1 MFRRVRTYYWWCQI
15 GGWMAFWL
23 FSTLVSYMY
32 SQSVTLQSLI
42 DRTVFILAGIGVTH
56 AFRLFILHRQWLQ
69 LRLDR
74 LIWRMLLGVVASSVL
89 ITAIV
94 DAYKYAFHLMTPQE
108 KSFEFGRFFSV
119 FIIILIWSLI
129 YILWH
134 YVEKERKYQFD
145 RLRLESMVKELQLK
159 TIKSQLNPHFIFNA
173 LNSIRALIE
182 ENPARAREAVTELSN
197 ILRNSMQAEK
207 AETVSLEN
215 EVAMVRD
222 YLALEMIRFEERLEV
237 NLQIDPATLS
247 LPVPPLMLQTLVE
260 NAVKHG
266 ISRAVQGGRIE
277 IVSHRVQRFHEIIVR
292 NTGKLAGS
300 GLEPGFGLRSTCQ
313 RLEILFGQEASF
325 DIRDAGDRLVE
336 ARVRIPLAAQE
347 RLQREQSF
355 QQAYKTF

>member
-15 GGWMAFWL
+15 GGWMAFWM

-32 SQSVTLQSLI
+32 GQRITLQSLI

-56 AFRLFILHRQWLQ
+56 AFRLFILRHQWLQ

-74 LIWRMLLGVVASSVL
+74 LIWRMLMGVLVSSVL
-89 ITAIV
+89 ITATV

-108 KSFEFGRFFSV
+108 KSFEFGRFFSI
-119 FIIILIWSLI
+119 FIIVLIWSLI

-134 YVEKERKYQFD
+134 YVEKERRYQLD
-145 RLRLESMVKELQLK
+145 RLRLESLVKELQLK

-182 ENPARAREAVTELSN
+182 ENPERAREAVTELSN

-207 AETVSLEN
+207 VETVSLEN
-215 EVAMVRD
+215 EITMVRD
-222 YLALEMIRFEERLEV
+222 YLALEMIRFEERLQV
-237 NLQIDPATLS
+237 KFNIDPETLP

-266 ISRAVQGGRIE
+266 ISRAVQGGCVEIMSRIHAGFLE
-277 IVSHRVQRFHEIIVR
+277 IVVR
-292 NTGKLAGS
+292 NTGQLAAAYS
-300 GLEPGFGLRSTCQ
+300 VQGFGLQSTRQ
-313 RLEILFGQEASF
+313 RLEILYGSRARFQIANV
-325 DIRDAGDRLVE
+325 GDHQVE
-336 ARVRIPLAAQE
+336 ARVQIPLVE
-347 RLQREQSF
+347 EPVFS
-355 QQAYKTF
+355 QADKHLSI

>member
-1 MFRRVRTYYWWCQI
+1 
-15 GGWMAFWL
+15 MAFWL

-32 SQSVTLQSLI
+32 SQTVSVSSLVE
-42 DRTVFILAGIGVTH
+42 RTVFILAGIAVTH
-56 AFRLFILHRQWLQ
+56 GFRQFLLRRQWLQ

-74 LIWRMLLGVVASSVL
+74 LVWRMLLGVIVCSLL
-89 ITAIV
+89 ITLLV
-94 DAYKYAFHLMTPQE
+94 DVYKYAFHLMTPQE
-108 KSFEFGRFFSV
+108 KSFQFGRFFSI

-134 YVEKERKYQFD
+134 YVEKERRYQFD

-182 ENPARAREAVTELSN
+182 ENPERAREAVTELSN

-215 EVAMVRD
+215 EITMVRD

-237 NLQIDPATLS
+237 KFEIDPETLS

-266 ISRAVQGGRIE
+266 ISRAVLGGRVEIISRIVSGYHE
-277 IVSHRVQRFHEIIVR
+277 IVVR
-292 NTGKLAGS
+292 NTGQLSATYS
-300 GLEPGFGLRSTCQ
+300 AQGFGLQSTRQ
-313 RLEILFGQEASF
+313 RLEILFGPGASF
-325 DIRDAGDRLVE
+325 QIENADAHQVE
-336 ARVRIPLAAQE
+336 ARVRIPLSQEPAFAQ
-347 RLQREQSF
+347 
-355 QQAYKTF
+355 AHKTFSI

>member
-1 MFRRVRTYYWWCQI
+1 MIRRARTYYWWCQI

-32 SQSVTLQSLI
+32 NQHVTLQSLI
-42 DRTVFILAGIGVTH
+42 DRTVFVVAGIAVTH
-56 AFRLFILHRQWLQ
+56 AFRHFILRWQWLQ
-69 LRLDR
+69 IRLDR
-74 LIWRMLLGVVASSVL
+74 LIWRMLLGVIVSSLL

-108 KSFEFGRFFSV
+108 KSFEFGRFFSI

-134 YVEKERKYQFD
+134 YVEKERRYQLD

-182 ENPARAREAVTELSN
+182 ENPGRAREAVTELSN

-207 AETVSLEN
+207 VETVSLEN
-215 EVAMVRD
+215 EITMVRD
-222 YLALEMIRFEERLEV
+222 YLALESIRFEERLQV
-237 NLQIDPATLS
+237 HVDVDPATFP

-266 ISRAVQGGRIE
+266 ISRAVQGGRVE
-277 IVSHRVQRFHEIIVR
+277 IISRIDGDFHEIVVR
-292 NTGKLAGS
+292 NTGQLSDSFSAH
-300 GLEPGFGLRSTCQ
+300 GFGLQSTRQ
-313 RLEILFGQEASF
+313 RLEILFGQ
-325 DIRDAGDRLVE
+325 RAGFQIENIADNQVE
-336 ARVRIPLAAQE
+336 ARVRIPLMQE
-347 RLQREQSF
+347 ASYSSVHKSF
-355 QQAYKTF
+355 SI